1 MLLPHSFS
9 ALTGEGLK
17 DVFSFP
23 VPPQEARHGIAAK
36 MLPTSFGLSGPTVV
50 FAEDDSCILYSVL
63 FASLLVFFIAVPWFW
78 CACQ

>member
-23 VPPQEARHGIAAK
+23 VPPQEPCHGITVN
-36 MLPTSFGLSGPTVV
+36 MLPTGFRLNGPAVV
-50 FAEDDSCILYSVL
+50 FAEDDSCVLYSVL
-63 FASLLVFFIAVPWFW
+63 FASVLVFFIVVPWFW